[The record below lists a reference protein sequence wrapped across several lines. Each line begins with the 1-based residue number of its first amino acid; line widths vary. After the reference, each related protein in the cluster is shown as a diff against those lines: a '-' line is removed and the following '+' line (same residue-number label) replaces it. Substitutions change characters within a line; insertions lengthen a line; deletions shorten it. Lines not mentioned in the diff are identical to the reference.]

1 MDSASRYHSLEKPNR
16 ADHLWRYT
24 PWKKV
29 HPTGNISEIPALGS
43 PEIRLGIID
52 GSALPPGIELKRGGA
67 GEPDFSMSSALT
79 NSFLHASAET
89 SQWTLVVEKGFSSE
103 KPVILEV
110 ETGDLSSIAHI
121 SLEVG
126 AMSEFELITRVS
138 GRSEWFG
145 LLRTGEIR
153 EGALLNDV
161 VIGLLEEG
169 TMLRSDSIVICRD
182 AQVRAGTV
190 SSGSERT
197 KSDLRYIMGENGGN
211 LRVLGSILSA
221 DSMHL
226 DHHIEIHHEA
236 PETFSRLSWH
246 SACGGKS
253 RTIGT
258 GMLTISEGSRG
269 ADAAQIFHNLLL
281 SDSAEADSIPE
292 LEVMEN
298 DVVGCGH
305 GTANGPIDEGQ
316 MFYLKARG
324 FDEDDA
330 KRSLIA
336 AFLNSTL
343 SEMGGDSLHEWL
355 VSELTLQLEALNA

>member
-1 MDSASRYHSLEKPNR
+1 MDSASRYLSMEMPNK

-29 HPTGNISEIPALGS
+29 HPTGDLSEIPPLGQ
-43 PEIRLGIID
+43 PEISLGIVD
-52 GSALPPGIELKRGGA
+52 GSELPAGIELRRDVV
-67 GEPDFSMSSALT
+67 GEPDFSMSSSLT
-79 NSFLHASAET
+79 NSFLHASAEA
-89 SQWTLVVEKGFSSE
+89 SQWKLVVDKGFSSE
-103 KPVILEV
+103 KPVILDV
-110 ETGDLSSIAHI
+110 ETGDFPSVAHI
-121 SLEVG
+121 SLEIG
-126 AMSEFELITRVS
+126 KMSEFELITRVT
-138 GRSEWFG
+138 GPSEWFG
-145 LLRTGEIR
+145 LLRTGRIQD
-153 EGALLNDV
+153 GAVVNDV
-161 VIGLLEEG
+161 VIGLQDRG
-169 TMLRSDSIVICRD
+169 TMLRSDSIEVCRD

-197 KSDLRYIMGENGGN
+197 KSDLRYIMRETGGN
-211 LRVLGSILSA
+211 IRVLGSILST

-236 PETFSRLSWH
+236 PETFSRLAWH
-246 SACGGKS
+246 SACGGSS

-258 GMLTISEGSRG
+258 GMLAIRKGSKG

-281 SDSAEADSIPE
+281 SKSAEADSIPE

-298 DVVGCGH
+298 EVIGCGH

-316 MFYLKARG
+316 MFYLKTRG
-324 FDEDDA
+324 FDEDEA

-343 SEMGGDSLHEWL
+343 SEMGGESLHEWL
-355 VSELTLQLEALNA
+355 VSELTLQLESLNA